1 LIFIIVETQLLVILS
16 ELKMDAFLKS
26 GKLGQA
32 KQASEKP
39 ASQPEKVNILNQL
52 ITRIVASCFSF
63 IGDSSVILRLNTLLS
78 CKT

>member
-1 LIFIIVETQLLVILS
+1 
-16 ELKMDAFLKS
+16 MDAFLKS

-39 ASQPEKVNILNQL
+39 ASQPEKVNIPNQL
-52 ITRIVASCFSF
+52 ITRIGARVQVVLLLLVTVHEFY
-63 IGDSSVILRLNTLLS
+63 VWILLLS

>member
-1 LIFIIVETQLLVILS
+1 
-16 ELKMDAFLKS
+16 MDAFLKS

-52 ITRIVASCFSF
+52 IPRVRPPTGLFYRKSPPQLYATH
-63 IGDSSVILRLNTLLS
+63 R
-78 CKT
+78 KRE

>member
-1 LIFIIVETQLLVILS
+1 
-16 ELKMDAFLKS
+16 MDAFLKS

-39 ASQPEKVNILNQL
+39 ASQPEKVNLPNQL
-52 ITRIVASCFSF
+52 ITRIGARVQVVLLLLVTVHEFY
-63 IGDSSVILRLNTLLS
+63 VWILLLS